1 MGVTLGGAQP
11 LTTVILE
18 TTSVHSTTPVIT
30 NPLIL
35 PMKPSTATVSKL
47 FHLKNID
54 FFHYLSISRRLLCE
68 GVS

>member
-35 PMKPSTATVSKL
+35 PMKPSTATVSNL
-47 FHLKNID
+47 NNLNNID
-54 FFHYLSISRRLLCE
+54 FHYLSISR
-68 GVS
+68 

>member
-35 PMKPSTATVSKL
+35 PMKPSTATVSNL
-47 FHLKNID
+47 N
-54 FFHYLSISRRLLCE
+54 HYLNN
-68 GVS
+68 VDFH

>member
-47 FHLKNID
+47 IHYLNNMD
-54 FFHYLSISRRLLCE
+54 FHYLSISR
-68 GVS
+68 